1 MYHSTACLDQIV
13 FIRVN
18 IYIFQFFLYMVTL
31 QIDFVMYSQIHFI
44 NDFKILNYAIA
55 EKYINKNNNESIFQ
69 YYEVIQF

>member
-1 MYHSTACLDQIV
+1 
-13 FIRVN
+13 
-18 IYIFQFFLYMVTL
+18 MVTL

-69 YYEVIQF
+69 YYEVIQFYYKDLITQAVFNWAL

>member
-1 MYHSTACLDQIV
+1 
-13 FIRVN
+13 
-18 IYIFQFFLYMVTL
+18 MVTL

-44 NDFKILNYAIA
+44 HDFKILNYAIA